1 MSEVTRKHKEKASAK
16 LGFVVIVCS
25 TSRYQKM
32 IAGEKIQ
39 DRSGDLIAELLKQPG
54 HTVIFRRVIPDDE
67 SLINKNLRE
76 ALRLQDIDAVI
87 LCGGT
92 GISPTDVTIETVK
105 PLLIKELQ
113 GFGEIFRWL
122 SYQAIGSVAVMTRA
136 IAGVLKGK
144 AVFCIPGSPHAVR
157 LCLEKLIL
165 SEVGHIVFHAR
176 KRKALPLARVKADRE
191 EMKL

>member
-1 MSEVTRKHKEKASAK
+1 MSEVTRRHKKKAPTR
-16 LGFVVIVCS
+16 LGFAVIVCS
-25 TSRYQKM
+25 TGRYQRLK
-32 IAGEKIQ
+32 AGEKVE
-39 DRSGDLIAELLKQPG
+39 DESGDLIAELLKQHG
-54 HTVIFRRVIPDDE
+54 YIVIFRRVVPDDE

-92 GISPTDVTIETVK
+92 GVSPTDVTIETVK

-122 SYQAIGSVAVMTRA
+122 SYQAIGSAAVMTRA
-136 IAGVLKGK
+136 VAGVVEGK
-144 AVFCIPGSPHAVR
+144 AVFCVPGSPQAVR

-165 SEVGHIVFHAR
+165 PEAGHIILHAR
-176 KRKALPLARVKADRE
+176 GKG
-191 EMKL
+191 